1 MAIPMQGDA
10 GAPPADGASWAALDA
25 ADKRARVLDVA
36 GRLFAREGLDAPMP
50 ALAEALGVGVGSIY
64 RQVGP
69 KEDIVAALV
78 VRRIEHAS
86 SLLEAAAHEPDAW
99 AALCDVTR
107 RLVDEA
113 VRDHVTQR
121 AWTISAEHPAVVA
134 ARPRAAAALDALVAH
149 ARERGALRPDVTTDD
164 LRLALRSTKDAQEL
178 GADGAWRLAQ
188 LVLRGMAAPG
198 HDV

>member
-1 MAIPMQGDA
+1 MRIPPRDDGA
-10 GAPPADGASWAALDA
+10 LPLAAPPWTGLDA
-25 ADKRARVLDVA
+25 AGKRERVLDVA

-78 VRRIEHAS
+78 VRRMERAS
-86 SLLEAAAHEPDAW
+86 EALEAAAAEPDAW
-99 AALCDVTR
+99 AAIRAVTF

-121 AWTISAEHPAVVA
+121 AWVLSAEHPAVVA
-134 ARPRAAAALDALVAH
+134 ARPRAAAALDALVAR
-149 ARERGALRPDVTTDD
+149 ARDQGALRADVTTDD
-164 LRLALRSTKDAQEL
+164 LRLALRTTKDAQEL
-178 GADGAWRLAQ
+178 GPQGAWRLVE

-198 HDV
+198 RDA